1 MPPRIPSLGR
11 LLNITSILESARTI
25 LAEYIRRAWVMKLSL
40 FLFPRH
46 ITDKS
51 SCNHPEQLSEH
62 HFSEQQRTFSHQ
74 QPKPQTQPRHAT
86 CLSSH
91 DHPSSPWSPSPPSRP
106 SSASSTN
113 STATTAPRNGNTT
126 GTALK
131 SFQPKFDVKEVESG
145 YELHGELP
153 GIDQKNVEIE
163 FVDPQ
168 TLSIRGH
175 VERSYESGEAPAASS
190 GAIKE
195 AGENNSHSH
204 SNSHKATVED
214 DAKEPATPPS
224 ETSKEV
230 QHSSQQQS
238 REQAPASR
246 YWVSERSIGSF
257 SRTFSFPVRVDQ
269 DHVKASMKDGILS
282 IVVPKTNEK
291 GSRKITI
298 N

>member
-1 MPPRIPSLGR
+1 MS
-11 LLNITSILESARTI
+11 
-25 LAEYIRRAWVMKLSL
+25 
-40 FLFPRH
+40 LFPR
-46 ITDKS
+46 S
-51 SCNHPEQLSEH
+51 SFAPLVSE
-62 HFSEQQRTFSHQ
+62 
-74 QPKPQTQPRHAT
+74 
-86 CLSSH
+86 
-91 DHPSSPWSPSPPSRP
+91 PSFTPLFRLLDEFDSYNGGR
-106 SSASSTN
+106 
-113 STATTAPRNGNTT
+113 RNGTNGT

-175 VERSYESGEAPAASS
+175 IERSYESGEAPASSSS

-195 AGENNSHSH
+195 AGETKG
-204 SNSHKATVED
+204 HKATVED
-214 DAKEPATPPS
+214 DAQEPATPPTES
-224 ETSKEV
+224 TSKEV
-230 QHSSQQQS
+230 QHSSQQRDQ
-238 REQAPASR
+238 EQAPPSR

-282 IVVPKTNEK
+282 IVVPKTNET

>member
-1 MPPRIPSLGR
+1 MS
-11 LLNITSILESARTI
+11 
-25 LAEYIRRAWVMKLSL
+25 
-40 FLFPRH
+40 LFPR
-46 ITDKS
+46 S
-51 SCNHPEQLSEH
+51 
-62 HFSEQQRTFSHQ
+62 
-74 QPKPQTQPRHAT
+74 
-86 CLSSH
+86 
-91 DHPSSPWSPSPPSRP
+91 
-106 SSASSTN
+106 
-113 STATTAPRNGNTT
+113 
-126 GTALK
+126 
-131 SFQPKFDVKEVESG
+131 SFQPLVSEPSFTPLFRLLDEFDSYNGAAQRQHHRHRSKPKFDVKEVESG

-195 AGENNSHSH
+195 AGETKDH

-224 ETSKEV
+224 ETNKQV
-230 QHSSQQQS
+230 QRSSQQQ
-238 REQAPASR
+238 EQAPASR

-269 DHVKASMKDGILS
+269 DHVRASMKDGILS